1 MDIKKLFTLIVVF
14 LVFGSYAF
22 AGDFSGSFTYT
33 GAYSLSTQD
42 MTHQAVLD
50 LKYTENFT
58 DEIFVE
64 GEFALKFMDKP
75 FAPPFIFMPKELYL
89 GVYDLVKNLDL
100 RAGLIVV
107 SWGASDMFSPID
119 NFNPLPPEVS
129 FGDIPQKRAVLGV
142 DATYYIN
149 DESYFQLVYMPRF
162 ASTMMPPEAEES
174 MYLNMLSP
182 QFAAQGM
189 NITSVSI
196 NHDTPKSPVWG
207 VRIGSSFEAFDVA
220 ISYYNGYYTNS
231 FIENM
236 IPNPQDGSLTLALS
250 NPKKQV
256 IGLEFQGDFPGIDGA
271 TLRGDI
277 AYIIPEP
284 WKVNGQYVL
293 KDPYIKA
300 SIGADYTTSSN
311 LYINLGY
318 IYGFMNEEGDKCS
331 PYISLM
337 LKQPIKDTD
346 LTPIYMGIF
355 SLKDGS
361 MLHSIGVQYKFTDDF
376 SVTLSY
382 VKIFGD
388 DSSKLGMMRRA
399 EGIYLKG
406 EWSF

>member
-1 MDIKKLFTLIVVF
+1 MDTKKLLIFVAVF
-14 LVFGSYAF
+14 LMFSTYAL

-33 GAYSLSTQD
+33 GAYSLNTEN

-75 FAPPFIFMPKELYL
+75 FVPPFMFMPKELYL
-89 GVYDLVKNLDL
+89 GAYDYITNLDL
-100 RAGLIVV
+100 RAGLIIV
-107 SWGASDMFSPID
+107 SWGASDMFSPLD
-119 NFNPLPPEVS
+119 NFNPIPPEIS
-129 FGDIPQKRAVLGV
+129 FGSLPDKRGVLGV
-142 DATYYIN
+142 DAIYYLNDDTYL
-149 DESYFQLVYMPRF
+149 QAVYLPWF
-162 ASTMMPPEAEES
+162 APTMMPPEAEEN

-182 QFAAQGM
+182 QFTSQGI
-189 NITSVSI
+189 NITSVNI
-196 NHDTPKSPVWG
+196 THDTPIAPAWG
-207 VRIGSSFEAFDVA
+207 IRLGSSFDAFDAA
-220 ISYYNGYYTNS
+220 ISYYNGYYMNS
-231 FIENM
+231 FVESM
-236 IPNPQDGSLTLALS
+236 IPNPQEGSLELTLS

-256 IGLEFQGDFPGIDGA
+256 FGLEFQGDFPGIDGA

-284 WKVNGQYVL
+284 WKINGQYVL

-300 SIGADYTTSSN
+300 SIGADYTTSSD
-311 LYINLGY
+311 LYINLGF
-318 IYGFMNEEGDKCS
+318 IYGFMNEEGEKCS
-331 PYISLM
+331 PYISLI

-346 LTPIYMGIF
+346 LTPIYIGIF

-361 MLHSIGVQYKFTDDF
+361 SLNSLGLEYQFTDDF

-382 VKIFGD
+382 VKVFGD
-388 DSSKLGMMRRA
+388 DVSKLGQMRRA